1 MIVPFVR
8 LDSSHNAGH
17 RAPGASL
24 DRGAGFETVVHG
36 ESAVSVGSAVR
47 TTGGQNGRG
56 VSRRPACE
64 IAGLPCEGM
73 PNYRRARFAGG
84 MYFFT
89 VVTARRRAVL
99 VGHSAR
105 RLLRQSISECRQRW
119 PFTIVAMVL
128 LPDHLH
134 TIWTLPA
141 GDADYSKRWS
151 YIKRTFSQSWV
162 AIGERQTRPSVS
174 QLRHRRL
181 GVWQRRF
188 WEHSIRDEDDLTAHL
203 DYIHF
208 NPVKHGL
215 VQCPH
220 LWPHSTFHR
229 FAARG
234 SYQQDWCCRCGN
246 KRVGVPEHVRAL
258 DTAPE

>member
-1 MIVPFVR
+1 
-8 LDSSHNAGH
+8 
-17 RAPGASL
+17 
-24 DRGAGFETVVHG
+24 
-36 ESAVSVGSAVR
+36 
-47 TTGGQNGRG
+47 
-56 VSRRPACE
+56 
-64 IAGLPCEGM
+64 M

-89 VVTARRRAVL
+89 IVTARRRRLFVEED
-99 VGHSAR
+99 AR
-105 RLLRQSISECRQRW
+105 RFLRQSISECRQRW

-128 LPDHLH
+128 LPEHLH
-134 TIWTLPA
+134 AIWRLPP

-151 YIKRTFSQSWV
+151 SIKRVFSQAWV
-162 AIGERQTRPSVS
+162 ATDHRQVRLSAS
-174 QLRHRRL
+174 QNRNRRL

-188 WEHSIRDEDDLTAHL
+188 WEHSIRDDDDLAAHL

-220 LWPHSTFHR
+220 LWPYSTFHR
-229 FAARG
+229 FVARG
-234 SYQQDWCCRCGN
+234 SYSLDWCCRYGN
-246 KRVGVPEHVRAL
+246 TREEVPGHVREL